1 MKNCVDFM
9 MPELFIVS
17 KRLNELMIS
26 YGLDVDGDFIVV
38 KKTNTDEIINAYI
51 DEMLI
56 WNSTKTTGITTDDD
70 GTLNIITRN
79 GCEEFFNMIDNGSLV
94 IIGRMI

>member
-1 MKNCVDFM
+1 MKD
-9 MPELFIVS
+9 EKLF

-38 KKTNTDEIINAYI
+38 MKANTDEIIKVYV
-51 DEMLI
+51 DERLI
-56 WNSTKTTGITTDDD
+56 RNSTKTTGITTDDD

>member
-1 MKNCVDFM
+1 MKD
-9 MPELFIVS
+9 EKLS

-26 YGLDVDGDFIVV
+26 HGLDVDGDFIVV
-38 KKTNTDEIINAYI
+38 KKANTDEIIKVYI

>member
-1 MKNCVDFM
+1 MKD
-9 MPELFIVS
+9 EKLS
-17 KRLNELMIS
+17 KRLNELIIS
-26 YGLDVDGDFIVV
+26 RGLDVDGDFIVV

>member
-1 MKNCVDFM
+1 MKD
-9 MPELFIVS
+9 EKLS

-26 YGLDVDGDFIVV
+26 RGLDVDGDFIVV
-38 KKTNTDEIINAYI
+38 KKTHTDEIINAYI

>member
-1 MKNCVDFM
+1 MKDE
-9 MPELFIVS
+9 ELS

-38 KKTNTDEIINAYI
+38 KKTNTDEIIKVYI

-79 GCEEFFNMIDNGSLV
+79 GCEEFFNMIDNGSLI

>member
-1 MKNCVDFM
+1 MKD
-9 MPELFIVS
+9 EKLS

-38 KKTNTDEIINAYI
+38 KKINTDEIINAYI

-70 GTLNIITRN
+70 GTLNIVTRN
-79 GCEEFFNMIDNGSLV
+79 GCEEFFSMIDNGSLV

>member
-1 MKNCVDFM
+1 MKD
-9 MPELFIVS
+9 EKLS

-26 YGLDVDGDFIVV
+26 RGLDVDGDFIVV

-56 WNSTKTTGITTDDD
+56 WNSTKTAGITTDDD

>member
-1 MKNCVDFM
+1 MKD
-9 MPELFIVS
+9 EKLS
-17 KRLNELMIS
+17 KRLNELMIFH
-26 YGLDVDGDFIVV
+26 GLDVDGDFIVV

>member
-1 MKNCVDFM
+1 MKD
-9 MPELFIVS
+9 EKLS

-26 YGLDVDGDFIVV
+26 RGLDVDGDFIVV

-56 WNSTKTTGITTDDD
+56 RNSTKTTGITTDDD
-70 GTLNIITRN
+70 GTLNIVTRN

>member
-1 MKNCVDFM
+1 MKD
-9 MPELFIVS
+9 EKLS
-17 KRLNELMIS
+17 KRLNELMIFH
-26 YGLDVDGDFIVV
+26 GLDVNGDFIVV
-38 KKTNTDEIINAYI
+38 KKANTDEIINAYI

>member
-1 MKNCVDFM
+1 MKD
-9 MPELFIVS
+9 EDLS

-26 YGLDVDGDFIVV
+26 CGLDVDGDFIVV

>member
-1 MKNCVDFM
+1 MKD
-9 MPELFIVS
+9 EKLS

-26 YGLDVDGDFIVV
+26 RGLDVDGDFIVV

-56 WNSTKTTGITTDDD
+56 RNSTKTTGITTDDD

>member
-1 MKNCVDFM
+1 MKD
-9 MPELFIVS
+9 EKLS

-26 YGLDVDGDFIVV
+26 RGLDVDGDFIVV

-70 GTLNIITRN
+70 GTLNIVTRN

>member
-1 MKNCVDFM
+1 MKD
-9 MPELFIVS
+9 EKLS

-26 YGLDVDGDFIVV
+26 RGLDVDGDFIVV

-70 GTLNIITRN
+70 GTLNIVTRN
-79 GCEEFFNMIDNGSLV
+79 GCKEFFNMIDNGSLV

>member
-1 MKNCVDFM
+1 MKD
-9 MPELFIVS
+9 EKLS

-26 YGLDVDGDFIVV
+26 YGLDVNGDFIVV

>member
-1 MKNCVDFM
+1 MKD
-9 MPELFIVS
+9 EKLS

-26 YGLDVDGDFIVV
+26 RGLDVNGDFIVV
-38 KKTNTDEIINAYI
+38 KKTNTDEIINVYI

>member
-1 MKNCVDFM
+1 MKD
-9 MPELFIVS
+9 EKLS
-17 KRLNELMIS
+17 KRLTDLMIS

-79 GCEEFFNMIDNGSLV
+79 GCEEFFNMIDNGSL
-94 IIGRMI
+94 IIISRMI

>member
-1 MKNCVDFM
+1 MKD
-9 MPELFIVS
+9 EKLS

-79 GCEEFFNMIDNGSLV
+79 GCEEFFNMIDNGSL
-94 IIGRMI
+94 IIISRMI

>member
-1 MKNCVDFM
+1 MKD
-9 MPELFIVS
+9 EKLS
-17 KRLNELMIS
+17 KRLNELMS
-26 YGLDVDGDFIVV
+26 SHGLDVDGDFIAV
-38 KKTNTDEIINAYI
+38 KKTNTDEIIKVYI
-51 DEMLI
+51 HEMLI
-56 WNSTKTTGITTDDD
+56 WNSTETTGITTDDD

>member
-1 MKNCVDFM
+1 MKD
-9 MPELFIVS
+9 EKLS

-26 YGLDVDGDFIVV
+26 RGLDADGDFIVV

>member
-1 MKNCVDFM
+1 MKD
-9 MPELFIVS
+9 EKLS

-26 YGLDVDGDFIVV
+26 RGLDADGDFIVV

-70 GTLNIITRN
+70 GTLNIITQN

>member
-1 MKNCVDFM
+1 MKD
-9 MPELFIVS
+9 EKLS

-38 KKTNTDEIINAYI
+38 KKINTDEIINAYI

-70 GTLNIITRN
+70 GTLNIVTWN
-79 GCEEFFNMIDNGSLV
+79 GCKELFDMIDNGSLEL
-94 IIGRMI
+94 INRGTF

>member
-1 MKNCVDFM
+1 MKD
-9 MPELFIVS
+9 EKLS

-26 YGLDVDGDFIVV
+26 RGLDVDGDFIVV

>member
-1 MKNCVDFM
+1 MKD
-9 MPELFIVS
+9 EKLS

-70 GTLNIITRN
+70 GTLNIVTRN

>member
-1 MKNCVDFM
+1 MKD
-9 MPELFIVS
+9 EKLS

-26 YGLDVDGDFIVV
+26 YGLDVDGDFIVI

>member
-1 MKNCVDFM
+1 MKD
-9 MPELFIVS
+9 EKLS

-26 YGLDVDGDFIVV
+26 RGLDVNGDFIVV

>member
-1 MKNCVDFM
+1 MKD
-9 MPELFIVS
+9 EKLF

-26 YGLDVDGDFIVV
+26 HGLDVDGDVIAV
-38 KKTNTDEIINAYI
+38 KKANTDEIIKVYI
-51 DEMLI
+51 HKMLI

>member
-1 MKNCVDFM
+1 MKD
-9 MPELFIVS
+9 EKLS

>member
-1 MKNCVDFM
+1 MKD
-9 MPELFIVS
+9 EKLS

-26 YGLDVDGDFIVV
+26 RGLDVDGDFIVV

-56 WNSTKTTGITTDDD
+56 WNSTKTTGITTDYD

>member
-1 MKNCVDFM
+1 MKD
-9 MPELFIVS
+9 EKLS

-26 YGLDVDGDFIVV
+26 RGLDVNGDFIVV

-79 GCEEFFNMIDNGSLV
+79 GCEEFFNMIDNESLV

>member
-1 MKNCVDFM
+1 MKD
-9 MPELFIVS
+9 EKLS

-38 KKTNTDEIINAYI
+38 KKTNTDEIIKVYI

>member
-1 MKNCVDFM
+1 MKD
-9 MPELFIVS
+9 EKLF

-38 KKTNTDEIINAYI
+38 KKTNTDEIIKVYI
-51 DEMLI
+51 HKMLI
-56 WNSTKTTGITTDDD
+56 WKSMETTSITADDD
-70 GTLNIITRN
+70 GTLNIVTRN
-79 GCEEFFNMIDNGSLV
+79 GCEEFFSMIDNGSLV